1 MLRKRQRGELNLL
14 WVAVFS
20 GVLALAAITALM
32 SMRNEKNY
40 FAEALGKL
48 TGKAP
53 DAVKEM
59 AGTAVAEPK
68 AGTLRKCV
76 IDGKTVYSDTE
87 CSDKNPTS
95 KAVVVQKTSGIESPK
110 VPVSASASAT
120 SDPVL
125 DKAIEKQMK

>member
-40 FAEALGKL
+40 FAEALNKV
-48 TGKAP
+48 TGKMP
-53 DAVKEM
+53 DAVKEV
-59 AGTAVAEPK
+59 AGPVVAEPK

-76 IDGKTVYSDTE
+76 VDGKTVFSDTE
-87 CSDKNPTS
+87 CKAG
-95 KAVVVQKTSGIESPK
+95 KAVVVQRTAGIESPK
-110 VPVSASASAT
+110 VAVAPSASAT